1 MKQLVKDFVK
11 NIAKNGNINMA
22 LFLEGLPGTAK
33 SARILQAVNDLKEEG
48 MDIEFIHLSGLAN
61 NDDDFSGMAYP
72 NDKGQMEYL
81 KPYWFDGD
89 TSRFRLI
96 FIDEVG
102 GMSIRKQQTLL
113 KLITEG
119 VLPDGTPIGK
129 FAIIMAGNSVEDA
142 GGDAFSNAFRMR
154 LIRIKVEPDMEE
166 FINWCGIKG
175 YGDVVGFL
183 KKNPSAYG
191 FRDEE
196 EGIILTNRLW
206 ENAQRFKDNQE
217 LLIGILGV
225 KIATEFA
232 MYMSDKSLLS
242 YEDWKNRRKEYLK
255 DKETEKIALLYYA
268 IPLDEKVEFFND
280 LKEVCKELWSG
291 LLREFILKVVPTLP
305 PNKYNELMSKLA
317 FDIKD
322 IRKTLKTAKIQ

>member
-1 MKQLVKDFVK
+1 MKQLIKDFVK
-11 NIAKNGNINMA
+11 NVAKNGNINMA
-22 LFLEGLPGTAK
+22 LFLEGIPGIAK
-33 SARILQAVNDLKEEG
+33 SARMLQAVNDLREDG
-48 MDIEFIHLSGLAN
+48 LNIEFVHLSGLAN

-89 TSRFRLI
+89 VSKFRLI

-119 VLPDGTPIGK
+119 VLPDGTSIGK

-142 GGDAFSNAFRMR
+142 GGDVFSNAFRMR
-154 LIRIKVEPDMEE
+154 LIKIKVEPDLEE

-175 YGDVVGFL
+175 YGDVAGFL

-191 FRDEE
+191 YKDEE
-196 EGIILTNRLW
+196 EGIVLTNRLW
-206 ENAQRFKDNQE
+206 ENAQRFKDVSE

-225 KIATEFA
+225 KIATEFM
-232 MYMSDKSLLS
+232 MYLKDKSLLS
-242 YEDWKNRRKEYLK
+242 YEDWKNGREVYLK

-268 IPLDEKVEFFND
+268 IPLDDKVEFFND
-280 LKEVCKELWSG
+280 LKNTHKELWSG
-291 LLREFILKVVPTLP
+291 LLREFILKVIPTLP
-305 PNKYNELMSKLA
+305 PSKYAELMNKLA
-317 FDIKD
+317 FDINE
-322 IRKTLKTAKIQ
+322 IRQTLKVAKTK